1 MADKNTSPRKKIGK
15 ALFFGGLAV
24 AFVVLSIT
32 GALGLGIDWV
42 YDGVAYSNP
51 SDPNNV
57 LYREYRRDRRA
68 AVTAI
73 KDHLRGD
80 PNIAPKDPLGPNGTS
95 PAKYHSDRHRS
106 AELAYDFSE
115 EEARLLAEAQ
125 GKLLPTHGSTS
136 VAATQWV
143 WHDTGF
149 EVFKGDDITCWGAV
163 FNSQY
168 QDKSGEQI
176 PIGCDGLSKPN
187 WLDSVYTPIIST
199 MPTGGFTVR
208 IVDRTG
214 MEHAYFAGSQFRV
227 PVTGHLF
234 VRANGPYRA
243 NISGRTH
250 NDLFTIYGGG
260 EFSFKRIPPS
270 ESTEEQ

>member
-1 MADKNTSPRKKIGK
+1 MKTILYLVVGLVLLLLVPIPGIGRP
-15 ALFFGGLAV
+15 AV
-24 AFVVLSIT
+24 AIVNYNYDLT
-32 GALGLGIDWV
+32 DLGNW
-42 YDGVAYSNP
+42 
-51 SDPNNV
+51 
-57 LYREYRRDRRA
+57 
-68 AVTAI
+68 
-73 KDHLRGD
+73 GD
-80 PNIAPKDPLGPNGTS
+80 PNRPLYAKYRNDRRTAVLLMRKHLDNDKSIVITDPLSKNGTT
-95 PAKYHSDRHRS
+95 PTKYHSDRHRS

-125 GKLLPTHGSTS
+125 GKILPTHGSTS